1 MKTIDFKKI
10 LLQKNNETFLQYTLR
25 LYLPA
30 NIIYAIIMLTYT
42 LALISYSK
50 DSLFYALAIAT
61 ASSLVFE
68 AIFSPIIHSLM
79 TKKISRM
86 LFYNELGT
94 FDADD
99 KKQLLY
105 EILRYPVY
113 KALETFIHFLLSSL
127 VLSFMIF
134 TILNLD
140 AKVFYSLLVMQV
152 FSAYFISLVNYHSM
166 EVVCSEKAM
175 KLIQDG
181 IDIESIE
188 KNYLGMSQR
197 LLFFVYVLIPLF
209 ILGTNIFNVINLG
222 NMELIFHKNGSLIA
236 KSLSRLEQNGAFSFR
251 KIESLD
257 LTIRV
262 IIFAFA
268 NIVILTCLVFLY
280 FSRIKKYT
288 EKMQGGL
295 LSINANEIEEA
306 KDLPVDMSSELSYT
320 MFLINK
326 TMHLF
331 SSLMKRTF
339 EINGMIDIACQ
350 NLASIAEESK
360 STAITQSTGA
370 KEIVSTMQFANKQA
384 LSIETKIH
392 EVNNVASKTK
402 ESVDFGFEAVKQNIS
417 KMQEIRASNLTTIEG
432 IEKLSKRI
440 ASIWDIVKLIDS
452 VTDQT
457 KIIAF
462 NAELEAD
469 SISGPKEKFQN
480 VAYEIRSLTDSVMS
494 LTKQIKE
501 HIQLI
506 QSTSNVLIEAG
517 QECSEK
523 IEDGNNL
530 TLELQ
535 KKFNEIKVS
544 ATRTSKS
551 ASQIIETI
559 KAQREA
565 FSMITDKLQQTSAS
579 IENFTSST
587 QTISSVVHNLQ
598 AGSKHLSSL
607 YNK

>member
-1 MKTIDFKKI
+1 MTASIQPPFCPVHSEKEPTMTSKI
-10 LLQKNNETFLQYTLR
+10 KSMFSRITAQCLK
-25 LYLPA
+25 PA
-30 NIIYAIIMLTYT
+30 FAI
-42 LALISYSK
+42 LA
-50 DSLFYALAIAT
+50 ALAA
-61 ASSLVFE
+61 
-68 AIFSPIIHSLM
+68 
-79 TKKISRM
+79 
-86 LFYNELGT
+86 G
-94 FDADD
+94 
-99 KKQLLY
+99 
-105 EILRYPVY
+105 
-113 KALETFIHFLLSSL
+113 
-127 VLSFMIF
+127 
-134 TILNLD
+134 
-140 AKVFYSLLVMQV
+140 
-152 FSAYFISLVNYHSM
+152 
-166 EVVCSEKAM
+166 
-175 KLIQDG
+175 
-181 IDIESIE
+181 
-188 KNYLGMSQR
+188 
-197 LLFFVYVLIPLF
+197 
-209 ILGTNIFNVINLG
+209 
-222 NMELIFHKNGSLIA
+222 
-236 KSLSRLEQNGAFSFR
+236 GAFADYITTWTDDFET
-251 KIESLD
+251 ES
-257 LTIRV
+257 T
-262 IIFAFA
+262 FSA

>member
-236 KSLSRLEQNGAFSFR
+236 KNLSRLEQNGAFSFR

>member
-42 LALISYSK
+42 LTLISYSK

-251 KIESLD
+251 KMESLD

-268 NIVILTCLVFLY
+268 NIVVLTCLVFLY

-326 TMHLF
+326 TMHL
-331 SSLMKRTF
+331 
-339 EINGMIDIACQ
+339 
-350 NLASIAEESK
+350 
-360 STAITQSTGA
+360 
-370 KEIVSTMQFANKQA
+370 
-384 LSIETKIH
+384 
-392 EVNNVASKTK
+392 
-402 ESVDFGFEAVKQNIS
+402 
-417 KMQEIRASNLTTIEG
+417 
-432 IEKLSKRI
+432 
-440 ASIWDIVKLIDS
+440 
-452 VTDQT
+452 
-457 KIIAF
+457 
-462 NAELEAD
+462 
-469 SISGPKEKFQN
+469 
-480 VAYEIRSLTDSVMS
+480 
-494 LTKQIKE
+494 
-501 HIQLI
+501 
-506 QSTSNVLIEAG
+506 
-517 QECSEK
+517 
-523 IEDGNNL
+523 
-530 TLELQ
+530 
-535 KKFNEIKVS
+535 
-544 ATRTSKS
+544 
-551 ASQIIETI
+551 
-559 KAQREA
+559 
-565 FSMITDKLQQTSAS
+565 
-579 IENFTSST
+579 
-587 QTISSVVHNLQ
+587 
-598 AGSKHLSSL
+598 
-607 YNK
+607 

>member
-61 ASSLVFE
+61 VSSLVFE

>member
-1 MKTIDFKKI
+1 
-10 LLQKNNETFLQYTLR
+10 
-25 LYLPA
+25 
-30 NIIYAIIMLTYT
+30 
-42 LALISYSK
+42 
-50 DSLFYALAIAT
+50 
-61 ASSLVFE
+61 
-68 AIFSPIIHSLM
+68 
-79 TKKISRM
+79 
-86 LFYNELGT
+86 
-94 FDADD
+94 
-99 KKQLLY
+99 
-105 EILRYPVY
+105 
-113 KALETFIHFLLSSL
+113 
-127 VLSFMIF
+127 
-134 TILNLD
+134 
-140 AKVFYSLLVMQV
+140 
-152 FSAYFISLVNYHSM
+152 
-166 EVVCSEKAM
+166 
-175 KLIQDG
+175 
-181 IDIESIE
+181 
-188 KNYLGMSQR
+188 
-197 LLFFVYVLIPLF
+197 
-209 ILGTNIFNVINLG
+209 
-222 NMELIFHKNGSLIA
+222 
-236 KSLSRLEQNGAFSFR
+236 
-251 KIESLD
+251 
-257 LTIRV
+257 
-262 IIFAFA
+262 
-268 NIVILTCLVFLY
+268 
-280 FSRIKKYT
+280 
-288 EKMQGGL
+288 
-295 LSINANEIEEA
+295 
-306 KDLPVDMSSELSYT
+306 
-320 MFLINK
+320 
-326 TMHLF
+326 
-331 SSLMKRTF
+331 
-339 EINGMIDIACQ
+339 
-350 NLASIAEESK
+350 
-360 STAITQSTGA
+360 
-370 KEIVSTMQFANKQA
+370 
-384 LSIETKIH
+384 
-392 EVNNVASKTK
+392 
-402 ESVDFGFEAVKQNIS
+402 
-417 KMQEIRASNLTTIEG
+417 MQEIRASNLTTIEG